1 VGPTSKKWAIDDFQM
16 KTSSPSHE
24 YTFDRLDALR
34 VAWSNADAPPPEVE
48 VLSSGE
54 YVALAVACGYER
66 VLRNP
71 VVGFLLLDGWLQG
84 WVMRHRGMA
93 HLIGTRVG
101 VDESP

>member
-1 VGPTSKKWAIDDFQM
+1 M
-16 KTSSPSHE
+16 KDPLPWQR

-34 VAWSNADAPPPEVE
+34 DAWSDPEAPPLGVS

-54 YVALAVACGYER
+54 YGALVVACGFER
-66 VLRNP
+66 LLKNP

-93 HLIGTRVG
+93 HLVGTRIG
-101 VDESP
+101 VDESE